1 MTRNWLASIESYLKR
16 GNAESAMWLLD
27 GVPIS
32 ELDQATPI
40 MDRYK
45 DVVLKYL
52 LTLINLY
59 GLTDHLV
66 DSTITGIRRTRVD
79 WPEMNTILNSVH
91 AEYERRQDLNNR
103 Y

>member
-1 MTRNWLASIESYLKR
+1 MSSNWQSSIESYLKK

-27 GVPIS
+27 GVPIA
-32 ELDQATPI
+32 ELDKATPI

-45 DVVLKYL
+45 DVVLKYV

-66 DSTITGIRRTRVD
+66 DSTINGIRRTRVQ
-79 WPEMNTILNSVH
+79 WPEMTTILNSVH
-91 AEYERRQDLNNR
+91 AEHERRQQQ
-103 Y
+103 

>member
-1 MTRNWLASIESYLKR
+1 MASIESYLKK
-16 GNAESAMWLLD
+16 GDAESAMWLLD

-45 DVVLKYL
+45 DTVLKYV

-66 DSTITGIRRTRVD
+66 DSTITSVRRTRVQ
-79 WPEMNTILNSVH
+79 WPEIVIILDSVH
-91 AEYERRQDLNNR
+91 AEHERRQLQNR
-103 Y
+103 D